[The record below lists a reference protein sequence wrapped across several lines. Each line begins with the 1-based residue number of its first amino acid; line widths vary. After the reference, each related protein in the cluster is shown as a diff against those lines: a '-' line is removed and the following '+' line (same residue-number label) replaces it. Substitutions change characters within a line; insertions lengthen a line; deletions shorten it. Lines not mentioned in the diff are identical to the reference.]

1 MLRTQGP
8 EPHGLSRKSSRCS
21 RETGGIGKDA
31 ARRGVVLRGGG
42 GEVLELTEEL
52 GIDLS
57 KTASLI
63 VDGER
68 ALKEAADGHLLFA
81 RMVWE

>member
-1 MLRTQGP
+1 MAR
-8 EPHGLSRKSSRCS
+8 
-21 RETGGIGKDA
+21 IA
-31 ARRGVVLRGGG
+31 ARRGVVRGGG
-42 GEVLELTEEL
+42 GEVLELMEEL

-68 ALKEAADGHLLFA
+68 ALKEAAVGHLLFA
-81 RMVWE
+81 RMVRE

>member
-1 MLRTQGP
+1 M
-8 EPHGLSRKSSRCS
+8 
-21 RETGGIGKDA
+21 
-31 ARRGVVLRGGG
+31 
-42 GEVLELTEEL
+42 EEL

-68 ALKEAADGHLLFA
+68 ALKEAAVGHLLFA
-81 RMVWE
+81 RMVRE